1 MTWITLVT
9 GFKKAYI
16 WLKHHWQLPFLVVW
30 TIVVFV
36 LTRRNSDA
44 IIEVLK
50 AKKTSYE
57 QQIGTLRASH
67 TEELLKR
74 NQLLEQY
81 QETLSKIEKKFAEEE
96 MKLDEE
102 ERQLV
107 REIVAR
113 SKGDPDVIRKE
124 IENLF
129 YINYAD

>member
-9 GFKKAYI
+9 GFKKAYV
-16 WLKHHWQLPFLVVW
+16 WLKHHWQLPFLIVW
-30 TIVVFV
+30 TIVIFV
-36 LTRRNSDA
+36 LTRRNTDA

-57 QQIGTLRASH
+57 QQLGALRAGH

-74 NQLLEQY
+74 DQLLDQY
-81 QETLSKIEKKFAEEE
+81 QETLGKIEKEFAAAE
-96 MKLDEE
+96 KDLAEE

-107 REIVAR
+107 REIVAK

-124 IENLF
+124 VENLF
-129 YINYAD
+129 NINYAD